1 MKIRYFH
8 LLILLMCGNLF
19 SYNGPHSIPYHS
31 IGLLVN
37 NSQNSYLKKSNGLGL
52 HYNYS
57 IEPFKNNN
65 LSLQSSLQLS
75 TFGSRKLNSSVFD
88 TNGDVSTV
96 DINSIEK
103 LLSLSFGPRIK
114 VKDNFYFGISLTH
127 NSFYEKLRANFEW
140 KNIPFSECDAAVSS
154 EFAFELCINSNVL
167 ALIAGTGF
175 NVANGIIGEALS
187 EISGV
192 TSSNNRYL
200 GYKIHF
206 GIIDYRDFTI
216 EMSYNSMPSLK
227 RILTS
232 NENGYLLDY
241 VSSDYFSISF
251 SLPLK

>member
-1 MKIRYFH
+1 MIKK
-8 LLILLMCGNLF
+8 LLF
-19 SYNGPHSIPYHS
+19 VSIFFIYSNAYGYHS

-57 IEPFKNNN
+57 IEPFKNNKI
-65 LSLQSSLQLS
+65 SLQTSLQLS
-75 TFGSRKLNSSVFD
+75 AFGSRKLNSSIFD
-88 TNGDVSTV
+88 TNGDESIV
-96 DINSIEK
+96 DIKSIEK
-103 LLSLSFGPRIK
+103 LFSLSFGPRIK

-127 NSFYEKLRANFEW
+127 NSFYEKLRASFKW
-140 KNIPFSECDAAVSS
+140 SDTSIGECNDYEFLEDPSNCISGSILGLIFDA
-154 EFAFELCINSNVL
+154 
-167 ALIAGTGF
+167 GF
-175 NVANGIIGEALS
+175 NVAKGILGEAYS
-187 EISGV
+187 EINGF
-192 TSSNNRYL
+192 TSSNNRYF

-241 VSSDYFSISF
+241 VSSDYFSINF
-251 SLPLK
+251 SLALK